1 MRRLKRVH
9 TLLALATVGVTVL
22 AGAQSG
28 ADERLVDVGGRRL
41 LISCKGERSPTVII
55 ERGLAGNDNAR
66 VEGPAFAGPWGR
78 VQTELAKLTRVCI
91 YSRANVGRSDPDPI
105 AVRTGK
111 NVIDDLHRVLENA
124 AVLPPY
130 VLVGHSLGGVY
141 ARMYAS
147 RFPKD
152 VAGMVLVESSHEDQ
166 VERLIAAGAREEDE
180 ALPPPDQNRERADL
194 RATLEEL
201 RAMGWRTTIPLVVIA
216 RGTTMGS
223 SYPYLTDEQVRR
235 VDGAWRDLQRDLA
248 TRSPKGHL
256 VIAAKSGHNVQ
267 ADEPEVVIGAVREV
281 VEQVRRQ

>member
-41 LISCKGERSPTVII
+41 LISCKGDISPTVII
-55 ERGLAGNDNAR
+55 ERGLAGNDNAP
-66 VEGPAFAGPWGR
+66 VQGPAFGGPWGR
-78 VQTELAKLTRVCI
+78 VQTEVAKFTRACI

-105 AVRTGK
+105 SVRTGK
-111 NVIDDLHRVLENA
+111 NVIDDLRRLLGNA
-124 AVLPPY
+124 TLPPPY

-152 VAGMVLVESSHEDQ
+152 VVGMVLVESSHEDQ
-166 VERLIAAGAREEDE
+166 VERLIAAGATEEDE
-180 ALPPPDQNRERADL
+180 ALPPPNQNRERADL
-194 RATLEEL
+194 RATLDEL
-201 RAMGWRTTIPLVVIA
+201 RAMAWRTTIPLVVIT
-216 RGTTMGS
+216 RGTTMRS
-223 SYPYLTDEQVRR
+223 SYPHLTDEQVRR
-235 VDGAWRDLQRDLA
+235 VDAAWRGLQRDLA
-248 TRSPKGHL
+248 RRSSKGEL
-256 VIAAKSGHNVQ
+256 MIAARSGHNVQ

-281 VEQVRRQ
+281 VEQVRSQ